1 MATANCTVVWSVD
14 GSSQESASASYTEDA
29 ALPVLDINN
38 LTIPV
43 TNDDYVWACDVSQVK
58 FIVITANYDC
68 TLKANSSGAPDYTLT
83 LKANKPLLWWTD
95 CGYSNLLTTDTTV
108 LYLTAAGTA
117 TDFNLTIRGVY
128 DPTP

>member
-1 MATANCTVVWSVD
+1 MTVSWTVD
-14 GSSQESASASYTEDA
+14 GSSPESVSPTYTEDA
-29 ALPVLDINN
+29 SLPVLDINN

-43 TNDDYVWACDVSQVK
+43 TNDDYVWAADVSQIK

-68 TLKANSSGAPDYTLT
+68 TLKANSSGSPAYTLT

-108 LYLTAAGTA
+108 LYLTAADTA